1 MTQYTVHH
9 GIHISTFDSYEFA
22 KLLADNLRKVGEVP
36 IVTAILP
43 DGTDIRL

>member
-1 MTQYTVHH
+1 MTKFTVQH

-22 KLLADNLRKVGEVP
+22 KLLADNLRKAGEVT

>member
-1 MTQYTVHH
+1 MAKFTVHH

-22 KLLADNLRKVGEVP
+22 KLLADNLHKAGEAAT
-36 IVTAILP
+36 VTAILP